1 MTTPKYRVSNQ
12 VRDSVVSFGATVVDT
27 TTESFRAMIQDL
39 ASNDSGGLWLKPYR
53 GIPDVPGL
61 HPFDLILLSDEAQ
74 VLDVAAPYPTVKL
87 ADLETP
93 VASALVLPLR
103 TIRSS
108 LTSVGDQLVISEAD
122 ERDAVVTTLPVKKSQ
137 QPEKTQALGNPE
149 EQEKPGLFIRILR
162 WFWPKSDSG
171 RAPRQT
177 IPNLGA
183 YHWTGGAPQIFALGD
198 ISATGFY
205 LITAERWTPGT
216 IALMTLQR
224 TNTSGIDPR
233 DAISVV
239 VQAVRWGLDGMGFE
253 FIMDDFVEANPG
265 LILAGKGTDREALE
279 QFLMRLKL
287 QN

>member
-1 MTTPKYRVSNQ
+1 MTTPKYRVSNKI
-12 VRDSVVSFGATVVDT
+12 RESVVSLGATVVDT
-27 TTESFRAMIQDL
+27 TTESFKAVIQDL

-74 VLDVAAPYPTVKL
+74 VLDMAAPYPAVKL
-87 ADLETP
+87 GDLETP
-93 VASALVLPLR
+93 AASALVLPLR
-103 TIRSS
+103 TIHSS
-108 LTSVGDQLVISEAD
+108 LTCVGDQLVISEAD
-122 ERDAVVTTLPVKKSQ
+122 ERDVVSTTPPTREPEHQEKR
-137 QPEKTQALGNPE
+137 QPFGDSGEK
-149 EQEKPGLFIRILR
+149 EKPGLFIRILR
-162 WFWPKSDSG
+162 WFWPKPDSG

-183 YHWTGGAPQIFALGD
+183 YHWTGGAPQVFALGD

-253 FIMDDFVEANPG
+253 FIMDDFVKANPG
-265 LILAGKGTDREALE
+265 LVLAGKGTDREALE
-279 QFLMRLKL
+279 QFLLRLKL